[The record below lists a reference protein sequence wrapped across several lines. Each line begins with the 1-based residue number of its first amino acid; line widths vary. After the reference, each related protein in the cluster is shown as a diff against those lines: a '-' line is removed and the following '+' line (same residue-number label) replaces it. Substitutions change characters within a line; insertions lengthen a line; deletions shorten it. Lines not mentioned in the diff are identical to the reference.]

1 MMLFVKC
8 WWRKC
13 FPKLTENA
21 ATDALC
27 RILNNSPKSRKALTH
42 MLRKGGFDMPQ
53 IDSVKTQVTLEDRS
67 CPDMTGYDKNRH
79 QILLVESKFW
89 APLRSGQASNYL
101 QQTTA
106 LLFIVPEARVEK
118 LWSEIVGQIGEKKL
132 GPTTSKIGWRSTM
145 VTQRRLAGVIL
156 SIIPE
161 ARRPKRATKLL
172 ALVSWGRLL
181 RNMAN
186 PQVAKDIG
194 NLVKRLEC
202 QGILPVCVEETE
214 PRLLC
219 ALRRWLRD
227 IRDFLKR
234 E

>member
-1 MMLFVKC
+1 MFVKC

-27 RILNNSPKSRKALTH
+27 RILNNAPKSRKALTR
-42 MLRKGGFDMPQ
+42 MLRKDGFNMPQ
-53 IDSVKTQVTLEDRS
+53 LDSVKTQVTLEDRS
-67 CPDMTGYDKNRH
+67 CPDMAGYDKNRH

-89 APLRSGQASNYL
+89 ARLRSGQASNYL

-106 LLFIVPEARVEK
+106 LLFIAPEARVEK

-132 GPTTSKIGWRSTM
+132 GPTTSEKGWRSTM
-145 VTQRRLAGVIL
+145 VTGVPRR
-156 SIIPE
+156 
-161 ARRPKRATKLL
+161 L

-181 RNMAN
+181 RKMADAR
-186 PQVAKDIG
+186 VAKDIR

-202 QGILPVCVEETE
+202 QGILPVRVEETE
-214 PRLLC
+214 PRLLR
-219 ALRRWLRD
+219 ALHRWLRD